1 MSEHEQL
8 VQLGQVLAQV
18 ARPHG
23 CDDRLSDEVQ
33 ASLWQLGFPCSE
45 QTSREELIAR
55 LWARRRSLLTAMPPD
70 WGGPGAPPPD
80 AA

>member
-1 MSEHEQL
+1 MSEHERLL
-8 VQLGQVLAQV
+8 VQLADLLALV

-23 CDDRLSDEVQ
+23 CDDALPDEVQ
-33 ASLWQLGFPCSE
+33 ASLWKLGFACSE

-55 LWARRRSLLTAMPPD
+55 LWARKRSLLTMRPG
-70 WGGPGAPPPD
+70 WGGPGVTPPN